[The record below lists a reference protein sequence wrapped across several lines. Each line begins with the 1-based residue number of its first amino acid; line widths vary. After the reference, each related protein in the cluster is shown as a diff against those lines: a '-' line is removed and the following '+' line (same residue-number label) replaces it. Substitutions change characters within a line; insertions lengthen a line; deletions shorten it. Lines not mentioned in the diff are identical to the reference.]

1 MGFEILKNLLIKFV
15 SAVPNILAAIF
26 ISLVGFVIA
35 KSVGKLITHLFQK
48 IGVDKL
54 ADKLNEIDVVNK
66 YNIQFKPSRILGEI
80 IYYFMM
86 LFFLIAATELLG
98 MPAVSNLISDL
109 INYIPNLVVAGIV
122 LVIGLVVSNA
132 LKEIVN
138 TTCKSL
144 NVPNVSLIGNLVFYF
159 VFITI
164 ALSALSQAKIDTSFI
179 RNNLSIILG
188 GIVAAFSIGYGL
200 ASKDM
205 MSNFL
210 ASFYSRRHI
219 QVGDNIKIGD
229 VAGTVIYTD
238 STCMKIQSGEK
249 MVIIPMN
256 KLSTHD
262 VEIMPGNRE
271 QLNQK

>member
-54 ADKLNEIDVVNK
+54 ADKLNEIDVVHK

-80 IYYFMM
+80 IYYFLM

-98 MPAVSNLISDL
+98 MPAVSNLIGDL
-109 INYIPNLVVAGIV
+109 INYIPNLVVAGVV

-144 NVPNVSLIGNLVFYF
+144 NVPNASLIGNLVFYF

-164 ALSALSQAKIDTSFI
+164 ALSALNQAKIDTSFI

-219 QVGDNIKIGD
+219 QIGDNIKIGD
-229 VAGTVIYTD
+229 VSGTVIYTD

-271 QLNQK
+271 QLNQN

>member
-35 KSVGKLITHLFQK
+35 KSVGRLITHLFQK

-54 ADKLNEIDVVNK
+54 ADKLNEIDVVHK

-80 IYYFMM
+80 IYYFLM

-98 MPAVSNLISDL
+98 MPAVSNLIGDL
-109 INYIPNLVVAGIV
+109 INYIPNLVVAGVV

-144 NVPNVSLIGNLVFYF
+144 NVPNASLIGNLVFYF

-164 ALSALSQAKIDTSFI
+164 ALSALNQAKIDTSFI

-219 QVGDNIKIGD
+219 QIGDNIKIGD
-229 VAGTVIYTD
+229 VTGTVIYTD

-271 QLNQK
+271 QLNQN

>member
-26 ISLVGFVIA
+26 IAIVGFIIA
-35 KSVGKLITHLFQK
+35 KSVGKLITNLLQRVG
-48 IGVDKL
+48 IDKF
-54 ADKLNEIDVVNK
+54 ADKLNQIDIVHK
-66 YNIQFKPSRILGEI
+66 YNIQFKISRILGEI
-80 IYYFMM
+80 IYYFIL

-98 MPAVSNLISDL
+98 MPAVSNLIGDL
-109 INYIPNLVVAGIV
+109 INYIPSLVAAGI
-122 LVIGLVVSNA
+122 LLIIGLFVSNA
-132 LKEIVN
+132 LKEIVS

-144 NVPNVSLIGNLVFYF
+144 HVPNAGLIGNIVFYF

-164 ALSALSQAKIDTSFI
+164 ALSALNQAKIDTSFI

-188 GIVAAFSIGYGL
+188 GILAAFSIGYGL

-229 VAGTVIYTD
+229 VVGTVIYSD

-249 MVIIPMN
+249 MVIVPLN
-256 KLSTHD
+256 KFTTHD
-262 VEIMPGNRE
+262 VEILPGKRE
-271 QLNQK
+271 QIE